1 VPDGD
6 LFKSIRD
13 GSVSVVTDHIE
24 RFVPEGIRLR
34 SGQTLQADV
43 IVTATGLKV
52 QPMGGIRLQ
61 VDGRDVTLSDTM
73 VYRGAMFSG
82 VPNMIHTF
90 GYTNASW
97 TLRADLIATYLCRLL
112 RYMDRHG
119 HAYAVA
125 PRDPTVGEQAFID
138 FNSGYVL
145 RALSQFPKQGDR
157 FPWRIHQNYLRDLII
172 TRYSRIADGTLKFFG
187 AST

>member
-1 VPDGD
+1 
-6 LFKSIRD
+6 
-13 GSVSVVTDHIE
+13 
-24 RFVPEGIRLR
+24 
-34 SGQTLQADV
+34 
-43 IVTATGLKV
+43 
-52 QPMGGIRLQ
+52 
-61 VDGRDVTLSDTM
+61 
-73 VYRGAMFSG
+73 
-82 VPNMIHTF
+82 
-90 GYTNASW
+90 
-97 TLRADLIATYLCRLL
+97 
-112 RYMDRHG
+112 MDRHG

-187 AST
+187 AAT

>member
-1 VPDGD
+1 
-6 LFKSIRD
+6 
-13 GSVSVVTDHIE
+13 
-24 RFVPEGIRLR
+24 
-34 SGQTLQADV
+34 
-43 IVTATGLKV
+43 
-52 QPMGGIRLQ
+52 
-61 VDGRDVTLSDTM
+61 M